1 MYLTKN
7 SIMLVEPI
15 IPGTE
20 KILPG
25 AAGYALDGVKNM
37 CITPEICMVT
47 IFVIADKHT
56 VVR

>member
-1 MYLTKN
+1 M
-7 SIMLVEPI
+7 VEPI

-25 AAGYALDGVKNM
+25 AAYYAGLMALDGVKNM
-37 CITPEICMVT
+37 FVTPPEIGMVT